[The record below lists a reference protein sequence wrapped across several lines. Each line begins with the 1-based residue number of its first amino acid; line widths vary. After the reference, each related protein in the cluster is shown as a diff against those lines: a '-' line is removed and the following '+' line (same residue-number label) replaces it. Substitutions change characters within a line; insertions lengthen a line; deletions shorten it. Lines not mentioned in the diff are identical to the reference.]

1 MRLLVSGTESSLFSL
16 CVATLFACGHLSEG
30 GFE

>member
-1 MRLLVSGTESSLFSL
+1 MRLLVSGTHGSLFSL
-16 CVATLFACGHLSEG
+16 CVATLFASDRLSEG